1 LIDRNYDEEASD
13 TSNRKY
19 SYEFDLVARRFF
31 LESVARHISNDN
43 DSKTLEVGSYD
54 GSMARLILQYVK
66 KLTVVEPSPLLA
78 QRVADIDSDRISIQ
92 VSTIEDYKTDLLYN
106 NIFLV
111 HTLEHVEYP
120 VNVLKKLRSLLA
132 SSGKVFVMVP
142 NGNAL
147 SRQIAVAM
155 GLISHNTSV
164 TSAEAKQGHL
174 RTYVMDTLLADVSD
188 SGLKILDHGG
198 IIVKGLANFQFDL
211 ATKHEIVDIDYFRA
225 ANQVAKR
232 YPDLSASLY
241 IVAE

>member
-1 LIDRNYDEEASD
+1 MIDRNYDEEASD

>member
-1 LIDRNYDEEASD
+1 
-13 TSNRKY
+13 
-19 SYEFDLVARRFF
+19 
-31 LESVARHISNDN
+31 
-43 DSKTLEVGSYD
+43 
-54 GSMARLILQYVK
+54 MARLILQYVK